1 MNSLVPIVQNG
12 KPTRSFMQEVNGFR
26 ITATQPYLG
35 ATATIVDGEGRP
47 LRPLIA
53 LLNALVS
60 KAPVASQ
67 PIADP
72 KTGRPTREF
81 IRLMQS

>member
-1 MNSLVPIVQNG
+1 MNPLEPIVQNRRA
-12 KPTRSFMQEVNGFR
+12 TRSFMLEVNEFR
-26 ITATQPYLG
+26 VTATQPYLG
-35 ATATIVDGEGRP
+35 STAEIVDEKGRP

-72 KTGRPTREF
+72 RTGRPTREF
-81 IRLMQS
+81 IRLMES

>member
-1 MNSLVPIVQNG
+1 MNPSVPIVQNRRA
-12 KPTRSFMQEVNGFR
+12 TRSFQAEINGFR
-26 ITATQPYLG
+26 VTMTQPFLG
-35 ATATIVDGEGRP
+35 ATAEIVDEFGRP
-47 LRPLIA
+47 LRTLITV
-53 LLNALVS
+53 LNALVS

-81 IRLMQS
+81 IRLMQP

>member
-1 MNSLVPIVQNG
+1 MNPSVPIVQNRRA
-12 KPTRSFMQEVNGFR
+12 TRSFQAEINGFR
-26 ITATQPYLG
+26 VTATQPFLG
-35 ATATIVDGEGRP
+35 ATAEIVDEHGRP
-47 LRPLIA
+47 LRTLI
-53 LLNALVS
+53 LVLNSLAS

-81 IRLMQS
+81 IRLMQP